1 MVLSLIPTASIP
13 ARAAV
18 AVEKP
23 DIDVSDTGK
32 YFDAGIGT
40 GASQALFVNGA
51 FGDNLGL
58 NNGLSDIRYDGKIKT
73 AANAEKDVST
83 YNMMNCFGMYRKG
96 SEVSKQVDGF
106 SHDTGNNNVSI
117 NWGTGQYCE
126 TLNLCTYNNNGG
138 KSGSLTVT
146 IADNPTLKALASSGG
161 LEMYFNG
168 YACAG
173 KESRKAWPDDHTY
186 VTANLEI
193 TNATPVGSAKVSN
206 GSGKAK
212 AQKKA
217 FGTGGWVTLSENSV
231 ITISWSVDRSA
242 GKFSNGW
249 ADKDVG
255 IGDSVMLFRKVKCP
269 NIADY
274 TLEANGDYST
284 AGSRGAE
291 VLLGNNGRIR
301 LDLNV
306 TLAGNP
312 SKSDVVVSSL
322 GGTKIPY
329 SDDYNLL
336 LQLGK
341 RVLFNNTEGTG
352 YDHQGEPVYMKL
364 TSADVLITDDK
375 QNPSNNGTIRT
386 GQSVADTDEARLSV
400 LQGGISK
407 LHYEWNASKGDYY
420 GNNPIPGDGDWAGLV
435 SSSNSLNLID
445 SIVLASF
452 HDLAG
457 NPLMLGGKLVPYEK
471 SGTAAYTTNLLYE
484 KATEYEEKTAY
495 YYKEGD
501 VYRPVT
507 SDLGN
512 PLGEGYYKRRNVLT
526 GTVKLNNTTLT
537 GVGNPFA
544 TGNGSDAGCGFVIN
558 AVTPTYSRST
568 NAVQPDVL
576 TQLTLN
582 HGDSFDIALNFS
594 EIVKLRE
601 FKSSGNSTVPT
612 GYAPEN
618 LYLELSN
625 GLRARYKSG
634 MGTKQL
640 IFTVSVPDMYTLTVT
655 EPLTWAKDYSKYFT
669 KNSDG
674 TYTQVADTP
683 APDWAE
689 NKYYSKVDDVTGSNY
704 LEISRM
710 FVEDKTTRAAAQLGT
725 VETKYYKTYNGVT
738 GNTDTYS
745 TASDYVLTDYV
756 GNPVC
761 EPIGQ
766 KAKNS
771 YDTTMVWAKLQVD
784 NTKPQINITT
794 TPDGKYVIGVT
805 ENESG
810 VFHVANTTQGS
821 GQSSGVAYYVW
832 VKNADA
838 QKVCDAFIANNFEK
852 VKRYS
857 LAPSSA
863 DKVTVNGTTYGLTSC
878 IPNTTYIAKPDVAGD
893 WCLLAFTADMTWDS
907 ARQLIQYGKAN
918 YKTNPTGYLTTLG
931 EKLGVSFGDM
941 FEPVTIESNKTQPND
956 WATKYDTYYIKNAD
970 GTFSNISKGVEYPA
984 WKDNFYYERKYT
996 QQTEKLAGWDP
1007 YQQDDTNGTLK
1018 KLSDGRYLP
1027 IATGE
1032 SYDGVKYKYDDS
1044 KAYTTY
1050 YTKTTKG
1057 DYVPVKP
1064 ISGVP
1069 EWKSN
1074 AYFGYAEVT
1083 GITESTDLSNYYVR
1097 DTDANGG
1104 AKYTKASEKYV
1115 PDFVEDGTYDS
1126 QHKLVAE
1133 KPADWA
1139 NSYST
1144 YQYGVTEYKLYD
1156 EWKDAATV
1164 ADGTYYTRGGEA
1176 PNYTYSQVTNNSWTA
1191 YEAAG
1196 TYYTMDGTANPAT
1209 YSPATVVPKFEANKF
1224 YSVSYQLIDSDQTK
1238 DVEDK
1243 PTGKFKSYDEYGNEI
1258 KDGTENVL
1266 VDFEDICGDLYKKT
1280 DQNAF
1285 VPTTETDTTY
1295 AEDTYYRIVYG
1306 ETAATAEQNA
1316 TAPDD
1321 WSTNYKNYATR
1332 TVKYQQVTAA
1342 YPRDVKYYD
1351 RYDSD
1356 NKEKLNA
1363 LSNKPADWNT
1373 AYYYYS
1379 TSPTKYSPVQWVSA
1393 PEFTAGKYYTY
1404 GFATLATEPANWP
1417 EVYAQYCYKNGDEY
1431 VRVDIASQAQRD
1443 ALNVDILSAAPS
1455 FDSFEGR
1462 VYKAKTGSADFFVDT
1477 LASEITDKD
1486 RKAAFTKD
1494 MLAASTDAAKIE
1506 VIRRYSAFVD
1516 KVYKA
1521 DVAFMASA
1529 GGYANWTGNDYSSSD
1544 SNWAEP
1550 ATSGSV
1556 DLLAPTV
1563 EFGELTGNGSE
1574 KVSVPVTVS
1583 DNQGVSTVKYQF
1595 VAADKAD
1602 TITVETTEGWTEVTD
1617 ANKTSFSASTTG
1629 DEENKTGGDYVLC
1642 VYAEDAAHNKTLK
1655 KQAVTVNKVES
1666 VQYSLTE
1673 PAGAKPY
1680 KEFAGV
1686 SATFYGTVY
1695 GDNIF
1700 DRQFTVYAVI
1710 DEYPTKAVD
1719 ANNWDDEIVGTD
1731 AGSVTKDGVTYTA
1744 RSYAMPEIKG
1754 VTGYYYLHIKYTYMS
1769 NSELKSEVVNKPY
1782 WLEDNKAQITINQ
1795 TGSDENGIT
1804 VEITAS
1810 GANTIEYAVTEINAT
1825 KPTSGW
1831 TTYSNTDKVVIS
1843 KTSGAFEGK
1852 TAVRVWARVN
1862 GENSTARSADF
1873 LLSGGS
1879 MATGILANP
1888 DVELL
1893 DVETENGK
1901 RYAIVRF
1908 NKLGDNPATSAL
1920 SVGAEYS
1927 VAVAAPNA
1935 ATDSYVW
1942 QRWMPL
1948 DNMVKVKLG
1957 SGDARLLFKFRNGD
1971 AATTSNYPT
1980 LDVAATAA
1988 ETNNAWTVATRSTLR
2003 VVSGDTGV
2011 KLTLQSKGGTQADPI
2026 EAHANGVYE
2035 VGEGDNKFQAVVSNI
2050 NNNPPSYSLVW
2061 SDGGE
2066 HTGENGVMATS
2077 VSVRLAS
2084 DEDITVTSLKFTPE
2098 GGTETILS
2106 PSRTYLF
2113 KQNGTAVFTFRNAA
2127 GVDAENAEG
2136 VEATA
2141 TAKVTWLDTEPWN
2154 LRAEETYTGFT
2165 RNASNIANGARLT
2178 VTSNKRL
2185 ASLEING
2192 TDVTDEM
2199 GLDITRN
2206 GTYQVSATSVSGQL
2220 VTQKII
2226 VSDIVSSVTAPKQT
2240 DDTVMINGNGEAEVT
2255 IKGTA
2260 SANNPVRDGRKTI
2273 ENPSASD
2280 YLTPDENGVYT
2291 ITKRYTNNG
2300 TYTEYVTDSV
2310 GNVASYQVKVSVFD
2324 TTAPVIKLNNGNKAI
2339 TKEKTPTDEGTEWIK
2354 DKLTITDDKTAKE
2367 NINVELDGAV
2377 DTTKIG
2383 AYSVLVTATDAAG
2396 NQSMLRVTVYVL
2408 PNDGSMLVT
2417 DHNDVLFCSQSKDAA
2432 LVTRNNEKQVVLTV
2446 KDYDWVE
2453 LKPANGGATEKFQ
2466 NKAATLSV
2474 TVKQGA
2480 FREGQMKYFDT
2491 VAIGKIAYNKDRTA
2505 TITLDVK
2512 DLPGTGWYTVLI
2524 RNSEREREFTTFFIN
2539 ADN

>member
-1 MVLSLIPTASIP
+1 MRTWKEKSLSALLSAVMVLSLIPTASIP

-51 FGDNLGL
+51 FGDNPAIGAY
-58 NNGLSDIRYDGKIKT
+58 NGSLTGNDKT
-73 AANAEKDVST
+73 VDVST
-83 YNMMNCFGMYRKG
+83 YNMMNCFGMYRNG
-96 SEVSKQVDGF
+96 TEVSAQVAGF
-106 SHDTGNNNVSI
+106 THPSNNNLSI
-117 NWGTGQYCE
+117 NWGTGQYCD
-126 TLNLCTYNNNGG
+126 TLNVCTYNDKGG

-146 IADNPTLKALASSGG
+146 IADNPTLKTLASSGG
-161 LEMYFNG
+161 LQVYFNG

-173 KESRKAWPDDHTY
+173 KEARKAWPDDHTY
-186 VTANLEI
+186 VTGNLSI
-193 TNATPVGSAKVSN
+193 TNATPVGNAKVTN

-255 IGDSVMLFRKVKCP
+255 IGDSVMLFRKVACP

-274 TLEANGDYST
+274 ILTANGDYST
-284 AGSRGAE
+284 SGSRGAE
-291 VLLGNNGRIR
+291 VLLGNDGSIQ

-306 TLAGNP
+306 TLAGNTDQR
-312 SKSDVVVSSL
+312 DVVVSSL

-336 LQLGK
+336 VQLGK

-364 TSADVLITDDK
+364 TSAKVL
-375 QNPSNNGTIRT
+375 NNGGI
-386 GQSVADTDEARLSV
+386 VNKNIEDNDEERLKV
-400 LQGGISK
+400 LQGGISS

-457 NPLMLGGKLVPYEK
+457 NPLMLGGNLVPYEK
-471 SGTAAYTTNLLYE
+471 SGTAYTTNLLYE
-484 KATEYEEKTAY
+484 KADTYEAGKT
-495 YYKEGD
+495 YYKNGD
-501 VYRPVT
+501 VYQLVT
-507 SDLGN
+507 SDPGTLDAN
-512 PLGEGYYKRRNVLT
+512 YYNRRNVLT

-544 TGNGSDAGCGFVIN
+544 AGNSSDAGCGFVIN

-601 FKSSGNSTVPT
+601 FKPGSGNSTTAT

-618 LYLELSN
+618 LYLELNN

-640 IFTVSVPDMYTLTVT
+640 IFTVSVPDMYTLTVA
-655 EPLTWAKDYSKYFT
+655 EPLTWATDYTKYYT
-669 KNSDG
+669 RSG
-674 TYTQVADTP
+674 TGTAESPYVYTLNNNQT
-683 APDWAE
+683 WAA
-689 NKYYSKVDDVTGSNY
+689 NTYYSKVDDVTGSGNY
-704 LEISRM
+704 LEINRM
-710 FVEDKTTRAAAQLGT
+710 FVEDATTHAAAELTGVGT
-725 VETKYYKTYNGVT
+725 AHYKTYNGVT

-766 KAKNS
+766 KEVNS
-771 YDTTMVWAKLQVD
+771 YDTTMAWAKLQVD
-784 NTKPQINITT
+784 NTKPQISIETT
-794 TPDGKYVIGVT
+794 DDGKYKVNVT
-805 ENESG
+805 EDGSG
-810 VFHVANTTQGS
+810 VFHVANATQGS
-821 GQSSGVAYYVW
+821 GASNGVAYYVW
-832 VKNADA
+832 VKNDDA
-838 QKVCDAFIANNFEK
+838 QEVCNAFIDNNFEK

-878 IPNTTYIAKPDVAGD
+878 IPGTNGTSGTIIEKPKGAGD

-931 EKLGVSFGDM
+931 EKLGVQFDEM
-941 FEPVTIESNKTQPND
+941 FEQVATQPEN
-956 WATKYDTYYIKNAD
+956 WATTYHNYYIKNDD

-984 WKDNFYYERKYT
+984 WKAGVYYERKYT
-996 QQTEKLAGWDP
+996 ALEAEPDGWDP
-1007 YQQDDTNGTLK
+1007 YQVADNGTWK

-1027 IATGE
+1027 IATG
-1032 SYDGVKYKYDDS
+1032 DNVTTKYKYDDS
-1044 KAYTTY
+1044 GAYTKY

-1069 EWKSN
+1069 EWKEGT
-1074 AYFGYAEVT
+1074 YYGYAEVT
-1083 GITESTDLSNYYVR
+1083 PTNEITDQQLSNYYVR

-1115 PDFVEDGTYDS
+1115 PDFAPNGVYSSSDQQNYT
-1126 QHKLVAE
+1126 LVASE
-1133 KPADWA
+1133 PEDWKA
-1139 NSYST
+1139 NYSN
-1144 YQYGVTEYKLYD
+1144 YYYGVTEYKLYD
-1156 EWKDAATV
+1156 EWKTTATV
-1164 ADGTYYTRGGEA
+1164 EGGPYYTKGEDEQNPQYTQVTENADKWTTYAADTFYVENANNPGTY
-1176 PNYTYSQVTNNSWTA
+1176 SL
-1191 YEAAG
+1191 
-1196 TYYTMDGTANPAT
+1196 
-1209 YSPATVVPKFEANKF
+1209 ATVVPKFEEGKS
-1224 YSVSYQLIDSDQTK
+1224 YSR
-1238 DVEDK
+1238 VEYK
-1243 PTGKFKSYDEYGNEI
+1243 PISEDRVGTTDTFKAYDEYGTAIMDGENQVTVTFDDIYEDLYRLENGVYT
-1258 KDGTENVL
+1258 KNVRENDSPVAYDGTSE
-1266 VDFEDICGDLYKKT
+1266 
-1280 DQNAF
+1280 
-1285 VPTTETDTTY
+1285 
-1295 AEDTYYRIVYG
+1295 YYRIVYA
-1306 ETAATAEQNA
+1306 EAAVSTK
-1316 TAPDD
+1316 PDD
-1321 WSTNYKNYATR
+1321 WTTNYKNYATR
-1332 TVKYQQVTAA
+1332 TVDYQQVTAA

-1351 RYDSD
+1351 RYDNE

-1379 TSPTKYSPVQWVSA
+1379 TSPDKYSPVQWVSA

-1404 GFATLATEPANWP
+1404 GFATLAAEPANWP
-1417 EVYAQYCYKNGDEY
+1417 EVYTQYCYNAGTDSEPNY
-1431 VRVDIASQAQRD
+1431 VKVDIASEAQKT
-1443 ALNVDILSAAPS
+1443 ALAAKEVSILSAAPS
-1455 FDSFEGR
+1455 FSSFDGR
-1462 VYKAKTGSADFFVDT
+1462 VYKAKADDGFFVKT
-1477 LASEITDKD
+1477 LANKISDDT

-1516 KVYKA
+1516 DVYAA

-1563 EFGELTGNGSE
+1563 EFETVTGNGSE
-1574 KVSVPVTVS
+1574 KVTVGVKVE
-1583 DNQGVSTVKYQF
+1583 DNKAVSTVKYQF
-1595 VAADKAD
+1595 VAAKDAGS
-1602 TITVETTEGWTEVTD
+1602 ITVGSDTANWTVGSV
-1617 ANKTSFSASTTG
+1617 SFSAITTG

-1642 VYAEDAAHNKTLK
+1642 VYAEDTAGNKTLK
-1655 KQAVTVNKVES
+1655 KQPVTVNKVES

-1695 GDNIF
+1695 GDDIF
-1700 DRQFTVYAVI
+1700 KDARQFTVYAVI
-1710 DEYPTKAVD
+1710 DDNATKEAAGD
-1719 ANNWDDEIVGTD
+1719 WGNAIEGTAAAD
-1731 AGSVTKDGVTYTA
+1731 VTKDGVTYTA

-1754 VTGYYYLHIKYTYMS
+1754 VTGYYYLHIKYTYTS
-1769 NSELKSEVVNKPY
+1769 NGTTKSEVVNKPY
-1782 WLEDNKAQITINQ
+1782 WLEDNKAQIAINQ
-1795 TGSDENGIT
+1795 TGSDEDGIT

-1810 GANTIEYAVTEINAT
+1810 GASSIQYALTEINAT
-1825 KPTSGW
+1825 KPGESSGAW
-1831 TTYSNTDKVVIS
+1831 KTYSNTDKVVIS
-1843 KTSGAFEGK
+1843 KTDDAFKNK

-1893 DVETENGK
+1893 DVVTENGK

-1908 NKLGDNPATSAL
+1908 NKLGEDPKTSAL

-1957 SGDARLLFKFRNGD
+1957 SGDARLIFKFRNGD

-1988 ETNNAWTVATRSTLR
+1988 ETDNAWTVATRSTLR

-2011 KLTLQSKGGTQADPI
+2011 TLTLQSSDQETDTIP
-2026 EAHANGVYE
+2026 AHANGVYK
-2035 VGEGDNKFQAVVSNI
+2035 GSNGFQAVVSNI

-2084 DEDITVTSLKFTPE
+2084 DEDITVKSLTFD
-2098 GGTETILS
+2098 GAAVA

-2113 KQNGTAVFTFRNAA
+2113 KQNGTAVFTFVNEA
-2127 GVDAENAEG
+2127 G

-2141 TAKVTWLDTEPWN
+2141 TAKVTWLDTKMVLTVTESYDN
-2154 LRAEETYTGFT
+2154 YKKYEYETGKC
-2165 RNASNIANGARLT
+2165 IANGARLT
-2178 VTSNKRL
+2178 VATNNKQL
-2185 ASLEING
+2185 ASLAING

-2226 VSDIVSSVTAPKQT
+2226 VRDIVSSVTAPKQT
-2240 DDTVMINGNGEAEVT
+2240 DDTVTINGNGEAVVT

-2339 TKEKTPTDEGTEWIK
+2339 TKPQTASAMTDEQVKAWVKGE
-2354 DKLTITDDKTAKE
+2354 LTITDDKTEKE
-2367 NINVELDGAV
+2367 KINVELEGTVNTASV
-2377 DTTKIG
+2377 G
-2383 AYSVLVTATDAAG
+2383 AYSVLVKATDEKK

-2432 LVTRNNEKQVVLTV
+2432 LVTRNEEKQVVLTV

-2453 LKPANGGATEKFQ
+2453 LKPANSGATEKFQ

-2491 VAIGKIAYNKDRTA
+2491 VATGKITYNKDDRTA